1 MFWLHNQGLRQ
12 ETIDAVNALN
22 HMKNLE
28 WVPVTP
34 ELCLNASILV
44 KHYQLSPF
52 DAYHAATALSR
63 DSLILSTDHAYDRVT
78 VISRVN
84 PLEWAGHGA
93 AKQHPRHRLER

>member
-1 MFWLHNQGLRQ
+1 VFWLHSQGLRQ

-22 HMKNLE
+22 HMNHLEWNHLE

-34 ELCLNASILV
+34 ELCLNASTLV

-78 VISRVN
+78 GISRVN
-84 PLEWAGHGA
+84 PLEWDGQVTW
-93 AKQHPRHRLER
+93 KNR